1 MDRRIVAAIGGNA
14 LGDTLPGQYQ
24 AAEAAA
30 GVLAGLVRA
39 GAELALVHGSGPQV
53 GMIRQAMAGLTRQ
66 EPDHPAVPLTVCT
79 AMAQGYV
86 GYDLQKAL
94 RAGLLRRGCPRPV
107 VTLLTQVEVDPA
119 DPAFDRPDKPI
130 GAFLTEAEARTLAAR
145 GEPVMED
152 AGRGWRRAVAS
163 PQPKRVVELESIRA
177 LLDRGSVV
185 VAGGGGGIPV
195 AAAGS
200 ALRGVEAVVDKD
212 HTAALLARELDAQVL
227 LILTGVEGVLLHYG
241 RPNQRSALRGVE
253 AVVDKDHTA
262 ALLARELDAQVLLI
276 LTGVEGVLLHYGRPN
291 QRRLTHMTVP
301 VAEGYLAAGEFA
313 AGSMAPKVAA
323 GVAFARSAPG
333 RRCVITD
340 LSHADAALRGQAG
353 TTIG

>member
-53 GMIRQAMAGLTRQ
+53 GMIRQAMAGLTWQ

-94 RAGLLRRGCPRPV
+94 RAELQRRGCPRPV

-130 GAFLTEAEARTLAAR
+130 GAFLTKAEARTLAAR

-212 HTAALLARELDAQVL
+212 
-227 LILTGVEGVLLHYG
+227 Y
-241 RPNQRSALRGVE
+241 
-253 AVVDKDHTA
+253 TA

>member
-66 EPDHPAVPLTVCT
+66 EPDHPTVPLTVCT
-79 AMAQGYV
+79 SMAQGYV

-94 RAGLLRRGCPRPV
+94 RAELLRRGCPRPV

-241 RPNQRSALRGVE
+241 RPNQR
-253 AVVDKDHTA
+253 
-262 ALLARELDAQVLLI
+262 
-276 LTGVEGVLLHYGRPN
+276 
-291 QRRLTHMTVP
+291 RLTHMTVP

>member
-30 GVLAGLVRA
+30 RVLAGLVRA

-94 RAGLLRRGCPRPV
+94 RAELLRRGCPRPV

-130 GAFLTEAEARTLAAR
+130 GAFLTEAEARTLAAW

-177 LLDRGSVV
+177 LLDRCSVV

-195 AAAGS
+195 AAAG
-200 ALRGVEAVVDKD
+200 
-212 HTAALLARELDAQVL
+212 
-227 LILTGVEGVLLHYG
+227 
-241 RPNQRSALRGVE
+241 SALRGVE